1 MGTLT
6 VPAVPEDLSW
16 DDLRAG
22 VAALC
27 KQRGWHHGVPLMS
40 IFDQSR
46 RIVLAKGCPLSDKH
60 GHDIPVFM
68 DGATRVHVCSN
79 TDVNEEVDEPE
90 IVNMWQT
97 KPKIIA
103 VGHYSKGAVVEKFD
117 YARKRLNLLLDT
129 MLCQAGAVD
138 AEAEIIALGALSKR
152 VNKNQFDGYL
162 LAGAFP
168 ETSKRSGVTYI
179 FRKGRPTLAM
189 KMEKVEGGEKRHF
202 LAALCTHCL
211 GWYEDT
217 WVGAYPPT
225 DEVVANLL
233 AVRAD
238 EHAFWKKAVQHS
250 LDDPLA
256 GI

>member
-1 MGTLT
+1 MGALT
-6 VPAVPEDLSW
+6 VPAIPGDLTW

-22 VAALC
+22 VHQLC
-27 KQRGWHHGVPLMS
+27 KERGWHHGVPLMS
-40 IFDQSR
+40 IFDESR

-60 GHDIPVFM
+60 GHDTPVFM
-68 DGATRVHVCSN
+68 DGKTRVHVCTD
-79 TDVNEEVDEPE
+79 TDVNECVDEPMV
-90 IVNMWQT
+90 VNHWIT
-97 KPKIIA
+97 APKLIA
-103 VGHYSKGAVVEKFD
+103 VGQYSKGAVVEKFD
-117 YARKRLNLLLDT
+117 YSRKRLELLLDS

-138 AEAEIIALGALSKR
+138 AAAEVTALGALAKR
-152 VNKNQFDGYL
+152 VNKSQFDGYL

-179 FRKGRPTLAM
+179 LRKGRPTLAM
-189 KMEKVEGGEKRHF
+189 KMEKVPGGEKRHF
-202 LAALCTHCL
+202 LAALCTHPL
-211 GWYEDT
+211 GWFEDT

-233 AVRAD
+233 AIRAD
-238 EHAFWKKAVQHS
+238 EHAFWKRAVQHS

>member
-6 VPAVPEDLSW
+6 VPAVPQDLTW

-22 VAALC
+22 VHQLC
-27 KQRGWHHGVPLMS
+27 KERGWHHGVPLIS
-40 IFDQSR
+40 IFDESR

-60 GHDIPVFM
+60 GHDTPVFM
-68 DGATRVHVCSN
+68 DGKTRVHVCSN
-79 TDVNEEVDEPE
+79 TDVNECVDEPMVVNHWTTSRK
-90 IVNMWQT
+90 IV
-97 KPKIIA
+97 A
-103 VGHYSKGAVVEKFD
+103 VMSHHGRSSSEKYD
-117 YARKRLNLLLDT
+117 YCRQRLELTLDS

-138 AEAEIIALGALSKR
+138 ATAEISALAALAKR
-152 VNKNQFDGYL
+152 VNKNQFDSYL

-189 KMEKVEGGEKRHF
+189 RMEKVPGGEKRHF
-202 LAALCTHCL
+202 LAALCSHPL
-211 GWYEDT
+211 AWWEDT

-238 EHAFWKKAVQHS
+238 EHAFWKRAVQHT